1 MGPAVGVVPSGAELT
16 KLQGQMQAWREDLM
30 ALDRRQKLLYFQHP
44 KVGSLEFLLPKM
56 EELESWLDAGAVH
69 LISHETELEDRATA
83 AALGLPTSKRTRVAT
98 VQGKN
103 ESQILSTCKRLHQRS
118 EQEFADRGVWILYIG
133 LGMLNWVDPAD
144 GKRASSPLKLIP
156 VRLERAGTR
165 FALRRTGDE
174 AVVNSSLALKMAR
187 DFAIEMP
194 TFEDSDFTV
203 QEVIDQT
210 TEAIAGEP
218 EWSVDTRSIL
228 MPFTFHKEAM
238 YKDLADN
245 EEQIMASGLIQV
257 MALGP
262 ESSNADSFAFE
273 LADDSQLDE
282 LVAPETLHSILDA
295 DGSQRKCIIA
305 AREGRSFVM
314 DGPPGTGKSQTIAN
328 IIAELMAVGKTVLF
342 VSEKAA
348 ALDVVRDRLSARKLD
363 PFLLELHSH
372 KATRKQVVETLS
384 KELTQKPL
392 ARSKFDGTDRSRLE
406 ASRLGLS
413 GYAAAMN
420 QIRQPLGR
428 SLHNVLGR
436 ILQLA
441 HVEKFPVGDRAHFAG
456 LSAEMLGEVQ
466 RYGEDLSRA
475 WRPALEQEDF
485 LWRGLAGST
494 LDADRAKAAALAAL
508 KVSQLSQDVLE
519 QAFLFDGKLP
529 FLSLDFSQ
537 ASVEIRRRTVELLAS
552 RPVVP
557 DAWLTG
563 LFSPV
568 EIRAAEWRQSIADR
582 ARWQASI
589 GASFAKWEPADHSL
603 GDPLERMLRATP
615 ELPLPGG
622 IAKLTVAD
630 AIAVQGHIRAM
641 SAEIRALAP
650 EASKLAGLFEMD
662 ASAISLRTLA
672 VLCSLAQLSQT
683 GHRPEVDWLNPAVHG
698 ALDDSARI
706 LSGVVHEVRL
716 KQQELQGIFSE
727 SVLQLDLSELH
738 RRFEHEHTGFR
749 RWSKQSRADRKTLRS
764 VTVNSVVNKSVIAAL
779 PEAIAWQQAQ
789 QQLYATERA
798 YGPRLKSYYQ
808 GLQTDF
814 GRVHQAIDL
823 AKRAAELAGNDVGL
837 HGLAAQLS
845 TNTEP
850 DRLLMPIANA
860 ITAHTTTLTA
870 LMAETL
876 TAEFQTWAVNAPLS
890 EVLEYT
896 EVFAANLATADHA
909 LARLTTMGAGPL
921 ALAAC
926 AEALDLITR
935 QVDLDAKNDAA
946 AAADS
951 ALLGRHFAG
960 LNTSFSALDADL
972 AWCKEVRLHLN
983 APLDAAALEYVR
995 AFDGSDR
1002 GLDSALSHW
1011 HAAVEVLAG
1020 YFDADRVPGLL
1031 AELGKD
1037 VAGTVELASSM
1048 DATATT
1054 DIDLWFEYQRIRVW
1068 ATEHGLGSAVAGLER
1083 AGAAAAQL
1091 PAAFERAALEPWAES
1106 IIATDPRLE
1115 QYRSDNRQAMVEEFR
1130 RLDEKLIKFAYSSV
1144 VAACTARR
1152 PRSIFGDARIIVR
1165 EAEKKSR
1172 HKPIRTLLEEAGTVA
1187 QALKPCFM
1195 MSPLSVSQY
1204 LPGNMRFDVVIF
1216 DEASQVMPADAV
1228 NCIYRGSQLIV
1239 AGDQKQLPPTAF
1251 FTTVADDSDEP
1262 DAPDNFDSVLDLCK
1276 ASGAITSLPLTWHY
1290 RSLHEDLITYSNYGF
1305 YDGQLNTFPGAV
1317 QHSPDLGVHHEFV
1330 AGVYQRGSG
1339 AKNPIEAERVVD
1351 RIIAHRSNNP
1361 DLSLGVVTFSTAQA
1375 DAIFDAIDRRAPHEP
1390 ALVGLLEDRDRL
1402 RGFFVKNL
1410 ESVQGDERDIIIF
1423 SVGYGPDE
1431 SGKLAMNF
1439 GPLTRKGGQR
1449 RLNVAITRA
1458 RRRVEIVSSF
1468 HASHMREGSS
1478 EGNLHLR
1485 NYLDFA
1491 ARGHA
1496 ALAHRIP
1503 AGTAESDF
1511 LLEDEVRNAI
1521 SALGYETMTQVGS
1534 AGYRV
1539 DIGVRHPSK
1548 PGTFMLGVECDGVAY
1563 SSAKTARD
1571 RDRLRGSVL
1580 ANLGWRM
1587 FRVWGLSWYR
1597 DPAGQIARLQRAL
1610 DEAAK
1615 GTPVAASQ
1623 GAAAAA
1629 SASAAAPVPAAELEE
1644 PGLDYVA
1651 VDLNAAPEWTV
1662 KYKTTRYSR
1671 KRDSQ
1676 LVEPGSP
1683 QALPELIEFCTKVI
1697 AQEAPLHLETLQA
1710 RLRDTWT
1717 IGRVGPRIKENLL
1730 TAVGRSRVDGV
1741 AARLDNDG
1749 FIRLGPPGAVTV
1761 RHGGENGQARKAGAI
1776 PPEEF
1781 DEAVRLVLRDSMGAT
1796 EEQVLAAIKI
1806 VFGWARSGA
1815 DVQAAVKKSLYRC
1828 QRLGICG
1835 KGQDGTYRLIA
1846 E

>member
-1 MGPAVGVVPSGAELT
+1 MGSAVGVVPSGAELA
-16 KLQGQMQAWREDLM
+16 KLQGQMKAWREDLM

-56 EELESWLDAGAVH
+56 GELESWLEAGAVH

-83 AALGLPTSKRTRVAT
+83 ETLGLPTGKKTRVAT

-144 GKRASSPLKLIP
+144 GKRVSSPLKLIP

-165 FALRRTGDE
+165 FTLRRTGDE

-187 DFAIEMP
+187 DFALEMP

-203 QEVIDQT
+203 QDVIDQT
-210 TEAIAGEP
+210 AEAIAGETD
-218 EWSVDTRSIL
+218 WSVDTRSIL

-245 EEQIMASGLIQV
+245 EERIMASGLIRV

-262 ESSNADSFAFE
+262 EAGNADSFAFE

-384 KELTQKPL
+384 KELTQKPM
-392 ARSKFDGTDRSRLE
+392 ARSKFDGTDQSRLE
-406 ASRLGLS
+406 ASRLALS

-428 SLHNVLGR
+428 SLHSVLGR

-441 HVEKFPVGDRAHFAG
+441 DVEKFPTGEKAHFAG

-466 RYGEDLSRA
+466 RHGEDLSRA

-485 LWRGLAGST
+485 LWRGLAGT
-494 LDADRAKAAALAAL
+494 KLDADRAKSAALAAL
-508 KVSQLSQDVLE
+508 QVSQFSQEVLE
-519 QAFLFDGKLP
+519 QAFGFDGKLP
-529 FLSLDFSQ
+529 FLTLDVSHASL
-537 ASVEIRRRTVELLAS
+537 EIRRRTLELLEA
-552 RPVVP
+552 RPPVP

-563 LFSPV
+563 PFSPV
-568 EIRAAEWRQSIADR
+568 ENRAAEWRQCIADR
-582 ARWQASI
+582 TQWQAQL
-589 GASFAKWEPADHSL
+589 GASFTQWQPADHSL
-603 GDPLERMLRATP
+603 RGPLEKMLSAKP

-622 IAKLTVAD
+622 LANLTV
-630 AIAVQGHIRAM
+630 QGALAAQGRIRAM
-641 SAEIRALAP
+641 SAEIQALAP
-650 EASKLAGLFEMD
+650 DAIKLAGLFEAD
-662 ASAISLRTLA
+662 PNAISLRTLA
-672 VLCSLAQLSQT
+672 VLCSLAELSLA
-683 GHRPEVDWLNPAVHG
+683 GNRPEVDWLNPAVHG
-698 ALDDSARI
+698 ALDDSARV
-706 LSGVVHEVRL
+706 LSGAIQSVRQ
-716 KQQELQGIFSE
+716 KQQELQGIFAE
-727 SVLQLDLSELH
+727 SALQLDLSELH
-738 RRFEHEHTGFR
+738 RRFEHEHTGFK

-764 VTVNSVVNKSVIAAL
+764 VTVTGVVNKSVIAAL
-779 PEAIAWQQAQ
+779 PGAIAWQQAQ

-808 GLQTDF
+808 GMQTDF

-823 AKRAAELAGNDVGL
+823 ARRATELAGNDVSL

-860 ITAHTTTLTA
+860 ITARTTKLTA

-876 TAEFQTWAVNAPLS
+876 TSDFQAWAADAPLS
-890 EVLEYT
+890 EVLDYT
-896 EVFAANLATADHA
+896 EVFAANLATADVA
-909 LARLTTMGAGPL
+909 LARLTAMDAGPL
-921 ALAAC
+921 TLAAC
-926 AEALDLITR
+926 ADGLALIGRL
-935 QVDLDAKNDAA
+935 VDLDAKNDAE

-972 AWCKEVRLHLN
+972 AWCKEVRQNLN
-983 APLDAAALEYVR
+983 APLDAEAMKYLKE
-995 AFDGSDR
+995 FTSSGLGLGS
-1002 GLDSALSHW
+1002 LLSQW
-1011 HAAVEVLAG
+1011 DAAVETLAD
-1020 YFDADRVPGLL
+1020 YFDAERMPGIR

-1037 VAGTVELASSM
+1037 LAGTVELAGSM
-1048 DATATT
+1048 QATATT

-1068 ATEHGLGSAVAGLER
+1068 ATQHGMGATVAGLER

-1091 PAAFERAALEPWAES
+1091 PAAFERAALEPWVEN
-1106 IIATDPRLE
+1106 IITTDPRLE
-1115 QYRSDNRQAMVEEFR
+1115 QYRSDNRQAMVAEFR

-1305 YDGQLNTFPGAV
+1305 YNGQLNTFPGAV

-1330 AGVYQRGSG
+1330 NGIYQRGTG

-1351 RIIAHRSNNP
+1351 RIMAHRTHNP
-1361 DLSLGVVTFSTAQA
+1361 TLSLGVVTFSTAQA
-1375 DAIFDAIDRRAPHEP
+1375 DAIFDAIDRRAVHEP
-1390 ALVGLLEDRDRL
+1390 VLSGLLEDRDRL

-1431 SGKLAMNF
+1431 SGNLAMNF

-1468 HASHMREGSS
+1468 YASQMRAGSS
-1478 EGNLHLR
+1478 EGNQHLR

-1491 ARGHA
+1491 ARGQA

-1503 AGTAESDF
+1503 AGSSDGDF

-1521 SALGYETMTQVGS
+1521 ESLGYETVTQVGS

-1539 DIGVRHPSK
+1539 DIGVKHPSK

-1587 FRVWGLSWYR
+1587 FRVWSLSWYR

-1610 DEAAK
+1610 EEAAN
-1615 GTPVAASQ
+1615 GAPIAALHASVAS
-1623 GAAAAA
+1623 
-1629 SASAAAPVPAAELEE
+1629 SELEE

-1651 VDLNAAPEWTV
+1651 VDLNAAPDWTV
-1662 KYKTTRYSR
+1662 EYTQTRYSR
-1671 KRDSQ
+1671 SRASH

-1683 QALPELIEFCTKVI
+1683 EAMPELIEFCTKVI
-1697 AQEAPLHLETLQA
+1697 AQEAPLHLDTLQG
-1710 RLRDTWT
+1710 RLRDTWA
-1717 IGRVGPRIKENLL
+1717 IGRVGPRIKENLVA
-1730 TAVGRSRVDGV
+1730 AVGRSRVDGV

-1749 FIRLGPPGAVTV
+1749 FIRLGPPGVVTV
-1761 RHGGENGQARKAGAI
+1761 RHGGDSGQGRKASAI

-1796 EEQVLAAIKI
+1796 EEQVLAAVKT

-1828 QRLGICG
+1828 QRLGVCE
-1835 KGQDGTYRLIA
+1835 KGEDGTYRLISV
-1846 E
+1846 